1 MISAVDLRISS
12 VFIYRE
18 EPYKVLEFKHTHMGR
33 GSADVRLK
41 IRGILNGNV
50 VQVVFAPGEK
60 FDVANLT
67 KKKMQFLYKDGDSLY
82 FMDPVSYEQI
92 ELNKQELG
100 DEVDFLQDGK
110 TYNLAYWDEKPISVE
125 IPPKVVVEVIECD
138 PGIKG
143 NSAANMY
150 KSGVVTGN
158 IPVRIPLFIEKGEK
172 IRIDTTDRK
181 YVERAKQGE

>member
-1 MISAVDLRISS
+1 MFSAVDLRIGS
-12 VFIYRE
+12 VFIYRD

-41 IRGILNGNV
+41 IKGILNGSV
-50 VQVVFAPGEK
+50 VQVVFAPGER
-60 FDVANLT
+60 FEEANLT
-67 KKKMQFLYKDGDSLY
+67 KKKMQYLYKDGDILY

-92 ELNKQELG
+92 ELNRNELG
-100 DEVDFLQDGK
+100 DEVDFLQDGES
-110 TYNLAYWDEKPISVE
+110 YDVAYWDERPISVSV
-125 IPPKVVVEVIECD
+125 PPKVVVEVIECD

-150 KSGVVTGN
+150 KSGMVTGN

-181 YVERAKQGE
+181 YVERAK